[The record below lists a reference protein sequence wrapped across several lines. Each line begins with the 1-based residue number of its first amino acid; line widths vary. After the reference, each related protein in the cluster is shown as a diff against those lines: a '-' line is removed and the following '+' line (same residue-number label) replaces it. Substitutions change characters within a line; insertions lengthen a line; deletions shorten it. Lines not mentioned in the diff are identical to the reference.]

1 MKGYLPLLA
10 NNQSFARM
18 GMWQSYDLDDQ
29 AKYNQHELER
39 TLAQSLQIR
48 MLRKIKWQ
56 SRTGIF
62 SQLLQTLCLP
72 FLDFLHFL
80 VGQVDNRR

>member
-29 AKYNQHELER
+29 AKYNQHEPAR
-39 TLAQSLQIR
+39 TNSCSVPSDPHVAQDK
-48 MLRKIKWQ
+48 MAK
-56 SRTGIF
+56 
-62 SQLLQTLCLP
+62 
-72 FLDFLHFL
+72 
-80 VGQVDNRR
+80 